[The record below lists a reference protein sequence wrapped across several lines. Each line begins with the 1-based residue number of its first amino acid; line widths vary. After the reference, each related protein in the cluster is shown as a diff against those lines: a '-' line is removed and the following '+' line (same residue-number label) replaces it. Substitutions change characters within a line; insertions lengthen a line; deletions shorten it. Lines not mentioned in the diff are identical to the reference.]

1 LNSHIIDNY
10 YDTLAAATIFVHASR
25 FAWHNDDPDH
35 DALATLRNLKL
46 DYIQS
51 SGYVNLRCVW
61 VLGCPVEIPPHI
73 DAASDLSHVSAANGR
88 KLTTK
93 EMFKQAFEELMP
105 GVQVPHKVGVSCC
118 SQFAVSRK
126 AVHSWPREDYIHWR
140 NWLLQTLFADD
151 LSGGVLEYMWHS
163 ESLVLSASVSDVEP
177 CAYGF

>member
-1 LNSHIIDNY
+1 
-10 YDTLAAATIFVHASR
+10 VHASR
-25 FAWHNDDPDH
+25 FAWHNDDPDY
-35 DALATLRNLKL
+35 DALPTLHNLNL
-46 DYIQS
+46 SYVQS
-51 SGYVNLRCVW
+51 SGYVNLRCIW
-61 VLGCPVEIPPHI
+61 VLGCPVEIQPHS
-73 DAASDLSHVSAANGR
+73 DAAADLVHGSAVDGR

-163 ESLVLSASVSDVEP
+163 EYLVSSASVPDAES
-177 CAYGF
+177 CADGF